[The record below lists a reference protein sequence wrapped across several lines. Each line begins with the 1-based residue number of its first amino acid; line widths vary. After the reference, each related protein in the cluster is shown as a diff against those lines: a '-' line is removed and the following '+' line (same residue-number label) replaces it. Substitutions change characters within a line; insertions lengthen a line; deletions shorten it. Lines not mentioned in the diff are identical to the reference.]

1 MIYKQDPFHC
11 CATGA
16 PLLQCLHPKL
26 ECRLLNRMTTYRAQ
40 SSGFFLQ
47 HSTPVNT
54 ALGQWRQEDQ
64 PLWVILNLE
73 FEASLGYTKPSS
85 KMLTVG
91 AWVLPFLE
99 KVKLKP
105 SDVNHSGIFF
115 YFSVSLMNF
124 KASKAFLFPCLLQA
138 VSIHKA
144 NLFFLV
150 LCNTFH
156 FIRESIVLILEEQ
169 NKVPSILYTIILYFD
184 SSVVEIL
191 VWSERGCISA
201 IWTEFI

>member
-1 MIYKQDPFHC
+1 MKGKAKSSCSWDSEEWGEKDVIYKQDPFHR

-26 ECRLLNRMTTYRAQ
+26 ECRLLNRMTTYLAQ
-40 SSGFFLQ
+40 SPGFFLQ

-105 SDVNHSGIFF
+105 SDVNHSGIFSIF
-115 YFSVSLMNF
+115 LSPWWTL
-124 KASKAFLFPCLLQA
+124 KGAKHFLFFAFFRQCL
-138 VSIHKA
+138 SIKPTSSSWSFVTHSISSEKA
-144 NLFFLV
+144 LSWF
-150 LCNTFH
+150 
-156 FIRESIVLILEEQ
+156 
-169 NKVPSILYTIILYFD
+169 
-184 SSVVEIL
+184 
-191 VWSERGCISA
+191 
-201 IWTEFI
+201 